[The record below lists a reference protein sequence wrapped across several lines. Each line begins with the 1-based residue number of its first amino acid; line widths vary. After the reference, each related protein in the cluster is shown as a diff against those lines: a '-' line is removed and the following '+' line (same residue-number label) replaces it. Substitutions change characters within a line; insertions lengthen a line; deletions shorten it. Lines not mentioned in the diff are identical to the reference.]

1 MLQSM
6 AVDSSF
12 AESLALTFLP
22 LFIAIDAL
30 GALPFI
36 ISAGEGLGKKEQR
49 KMANVA
55 ILTTTVVGLIFLF
68 FGQFVL
74 KLMGISVGSFAI
86 GGGLIL
92 LSISIHHL
100 LTGNIV
106 DIKKEEMVAVV
117 PIGTPLLA
125 GPATITTLLLLA
137 ASYPIYIV
145 LLSFIL
151 NILIAWIIFMGGR
164 YIAAFLGEGGLRA
177 ISRIFS
183 LLLAA
188 IAVNMIITGLDMI
201 GILNLPV

>member
-6 AVDSSF
+6 AMNSSF

-30 GALPFI
+30 GTLPFI
-36 ISAGEGLGKKEQR
+36 ISASEGLGKKEQR

-106 DIKKEEMVAVV
+106 DIKKRRW
-117 PIGTPLLA
+117 
-125 GPATITTLLLLA
+125 LLLSL
-137 ASYPIYIV
+137 SEHPFWPVRLPLQPFCSLFPVIPSTLFFF
-145 LLSFIL
+145 LLS
-151 NILIAWIIFMGGR
+151 
-164 YIAAFLGEGGLRA
+164 
-177 ISRIFS
+177 
-183 LLLAA
+183 
-188 IAVNMIITGLDMI
+188 
-201 GILNLPV
+201 

>member
-1 MLQSM
+1 M
-6 AVDSSF
+6 AMNSSF

-30 GALPFI
+30 GTLPFI
-36 ISAGEGLGKKEQR
+36 ISASEGLGKKEQR

-125 GPATITTLLLLA
+125 GPATITTLLLLVS
-137 ASYPIYIV
+137 SYPIYIV
-145 LLSFIL
+145 LLSL
-151 NILIAWIIFMGGR
+151 
-164 YIAAFLGEGGLRA
+164 
-177 ISRIFS
+177 S
-183 LLLAA
+183 
-188 IAVNMIITGLDMI
+188 
-201 GILNLPV
+201 